1 MILYHGSNIEI
12 GTIDLNKCRPC
23 KDFGKG
29 FYTSPTLEHAWT
41 MAKRTVRI
49 NKEGS
54 PCVTVFS
61 FDDSFLTGGEPRPVP
76 WPNSAAG
83 SDTALN
89 VRQFTSPDSEWA
101 RFVINNRNRKFHD
114 IKSPD
119 CNTDNKY
126 DIVIGPVAN
135 DDIAA
140 LIDVFLAGLI
150 SDDALAKELIFR
162 DLSAQV
168 SFHTEKS
175 ISGLRKKEAYHG

>member
-12 GTIDLNKCRPC
+12 DTIDLGKCRPC

-29 FYTSPTLEHAWT
+29 FYTSPVLEQAWT

-49 NKEGS
+49 NKKGS

-61 FDDSFLTGGEPRPVP
+61 FDDNFFS
-76 WPNSAAG
+76 N
-83 SDTALN
+83 TALS
-89 VRQFTSPDSEWA
+89 VKQFTGPDNEWA
-101 RFVINNRNRKFHD
+101 RFVINNRNRKFRD
-114 IKSPD
+114 IQNQD
-119 CNTDNKY
+119 CNIDNKY

-150 SDDALAKELIFR
+150 SDDALAKELAFR

-175 ISGLRKKEAYHG
+175 IAGLRKKEAYHG

>member
-12 GTIDLNKCRPC
+12 DAIDLDKCRPC

-29 FYTSPTLEHAWT
+29 FYTSPVLEQAWI

-49 NKEGS
+49 HKKGS
-54 PCVTVFS
+54 PCVT
-61 FDDSFLTGGEPRPVP
+61 
-76 WPNSAAG
+76 
-83 SDTALN
+83 AL
-89 VRQFTSPDSEWA
+89 
-101 RFVINNRNRKFHD
+101 INNRNRKFRD
-114 IKSPD
+114 IQSPD

-150 SDDALAKELIFR
+150 SDDALAKELAFR

-175 ISGLRKKEAYHG
+175 IAGLRKKEAYHG